1 MKKTYLFL
9 SVIVL
14 YALSG
19 FGQTISI
26 PPNTYDESDFGNAIE
41 IAINAS
47 NIQSII
53 GDVTA
58 VTIRIEYDKN
68 ILSYQGYSNLDATV
82 QPHLQ
87 SVMPSGDGV
96 VQFNIIDFS
105 FTGFSFPEGLF
116 TKLNFVFLGGE
127 STINITDV
135 EFLDLNDN
143 DWNLYGGNIGTNFIF
158 VNNSEISGFA
168 TITSNPAG
176 GIWNTTSAWIG
187 TFGSLTEPGPGHNI
201 TVQSGGIININSDAI
216 ANSVTIQSGGQL
228 TQSSNKLSLAGDFTI
243 QSGGSFIQ
251 NGTLDIGGDILVQRY
266 IAGGTWTTSND
277 GWHMLSSPMTTQ
289 AINGS
294 FTPDP
299 STSYDFYGWDEA
311 AQTWRNFKG
320 PNFAGWNGGT
330 NFIPGRGYLVA
341 YQNTDTKTF
350 AGTLNSN
357 NVSIPVV
364 RGGSDVY
371 VGYNLVGNPY
381 PSAISWN
388 TGDWS
393 LGNIGGVA
401 HVWDRTAKSYVELDS
416 PGDLIPAMNGFMVYL
431 SNSATTSL
439 TIPKAARTH
448 GGTNWYKSTDERIVL
463 LAHSPSDGSAQR
475 TVIRFN
481 ADATED
487 FDLAHDGY
495 FLQGYAPKFYSKS
508 NNLMFSVNT
517 LPGIIP
523 DMEIPLG
530 FEKTTAN
537 EFYIELAET
546 LSNEVL
552 YLTDN
557 KTNTTVI
564 LSPGA
569 HYQFTAEEGD
579 SPDRFLI
586 HFNPVGNTEITKPKP
601 MVFAKGENLVV
612 RDLKTKTLVE
622 LYNQLGQRV
631 YNGKTDG
638 IGMQEI
644 GLSLPEGV
652 YIVRLSNGIQTT
664 STKVFLQ

>member
-381 PSAISWN
+381 PSAITWG
-388 TGDWS
+388 TGWT
-393 LGNIGGVA
+393 LGHIGSVA
-401 HVWDRTAKSYVELDS
+401 HVWDRATKAYIELTA
-416 PGDLIPAMNGFMVYL
+416 GQNIPAMNGFMVYL
-431 SNSATTSL
+431 SNAATTSL

-448 GGTNWYKSTDERIVL
+448 GGTNWYKSTDERLVL
-463 LAHSPSDGSAQR
+463 VAHSMADGSAQR
-475 TVIRFN
+475 TVIQFN

-487 FDLAHDGY
+487 FDLAYDGY

-517 LPGIIP
+517 LPEIVP
-523 DMEIPLG
+523 DMQIPLG
-530 FEKTTAN
+530 FVKTESAN
-537 EFYIELAET
+537 YFIELLET
-546 LSNEVL
+546 LSNEQV
-552 YLTDN
+552 YLTDT
-557 KTNTTVI
+557 KTNTTVM
-564 LSPGA
+564 LALGG
-569 HYQFTAEEGD
+569 HYQFTATEGD
-579 SPDRFLI
+579 DPDRFLI
-586 HFNPVGNTEITKPKP
+586 HFNPVGNAELTEMLP
-601 MVFAKGENLVV
+601 VAFARGQNLMV
-612 RDLKTKTLVE
+612 RDLQTKTLLE
-622 LYNQLGQRV
+622 LFNTVGQLV
-631 YNGKTDG
+631 YSSTTNGSG
-638 IGMQEI
+638 EQEI
-644 GLSLPEGV
+644 GLNLPEGV
-652 YIVRLSNGIQTT
+652 YVVRLSNGKQLA

>member
-1 MKKTYLFL
+1 MKKKLFL
-9 SVIVL
+9 LFFTFFLIVFKVD
-14 YALSG
+14 A
-19 FGQTISI
+19 QTIYSLDQTFYGSNFGTSVNVPVYADDI
-26 PPNTYDESDFGNAIE
+26 SSNYGNIIIGTIAVNYNTEIFNYIGYDNLNSSL
-41 IAINAS
+41 AS
-47 NIQSII
+47 NCFI
-53 GDVTA
+53 
-58 VTIRIEYDKN
+58 
-68 ILSYQGYSNLDATV
+68 TV
-82 QPHLQ
+82 NPAGTNGIVRLNFEH
-87 SVMPSGDGV
+87 
-96 VQFNIIDFS
+96 NA
-105 FTGFSFPEGLF
+105 FTGFTWPAGKLF
-116 TKLNFVFLGGE
+116 
-127 STINITDV
+127 
-135 EFLDLNDN
+135 DLIFTY
-143 DWNLYGGNIGTNFIF
+143 YGGNPNYSITQAEFLNEEFETLNANINNGFITGYTTI
-158 VNNSEISGFA
+158 VNNPTGGDWSS
-168 TITSNPAG
+168 TS
-176 GIWNTTSAWIG
+176 SWIG
-187 TFGSLTEPGPGHNI
+187 DFGALTEPGPGHNI
-201 TVQSGGIININSDAI
+201 IIQQGGTITINTAEAK
-216 ANSVTIQSGGQL
+216 ANSITVASGGQL
-228 TQSSNKLSLAGDFTI
+228 TQQSGNLNLVDFLKI
-243 QSGGSFIQ
+243 SSGGSFIQ
-251 NGTLDIGGDILVQRY
+251 NGTITCGDISVDRY
-266 IAGGTWTTSND
+266 IAGGNWTTSND

-294 FTPDP
+294 FTPAP

-320 PNFAGWNGGT
+320 PNFADWNEGT

-401 HVWDRTAKSYVELDS
+401 HVWDRTSKAYVELDT

-487 FDLAHDGY
+487 FDLAYDGY

-546 LSNEVL
+546 FSNEQL
-552 YLTDN
+552 YFTDA

-564 LSPGA
+564 LTPGT

-586 HFNPVGNTEITKPKP
+586 HFNPVGNAEISQTQPIA
-601 MVFAKGENLVV
+601 FAIGKKVV
-612 RDLKTKTLVE
+612 VHDQNIKTKVE
-622 LYNQLGQRV
+622 IFNQVGQIV
-631 YNGKTDG
+631 YSSHTSGCG
-638 IGMQEI
+638 IKEI
-644 GLSLPEGV
+644 DLNFPVGA
-652 YIVRLSNGIQTT
+652 YIIRMNNCNEYVTQ
-664 STKVFLQ
+664 KVILK

>member
-1 MKKTYLFL
+1 MKKLIFLFAALIQL
-9 SVIVL
+9 SI
-14 YALSG
+14 SSN
-19 FGQTISI
+19 GQGVSL
-26 PPNTYDESDFGNAIE
+26 PANMSLNSSDFGTIV
-41 IAINAS
+41 
-47 NIQSII
+47 NIPIH
-53 GDVTA
+53 VT
-58 VTIRIEYDKN
+58 
-68 ILSYQGYSNLDATV
+68 
-82 QPHLQ
+82 
-87 SVMPSGDGV
+87 
-96 VQFNIIDFS
+96 
-105 FTGFSFPEGLF
+105 SFPESIAVVIQLTYDDCALTFEGVTNLF
-116 TKLNFVFLGGE
+116 DFGSSSPVAIYVNEYNSGI
-127 STINITDV
+127 INIDIYDV
-135 EFLDLNDN
+135 VNATAFTLGTSKLLDLRFTFN
-143 DWNLYGGNIGTNFIF
+143 GGLSDLSFVYAKYMDVSSVEHDATMTNGS
-158 VNNSEISGFA
+158 VSGFA
-168 TITSNPAG
+168 TLTSNPAG
-176 GIWNTTSAWIG
+176 GDWSSTSAWIG
-187 TFGSLTEPGPGHNI
+187 NFGALTEPGPGHNI
-201 TVQSGGIININSDAI
+201 TIQSGGTITINTAEAK
-216 ANSVTIQSGGQL
+216 ANSITVASGGQL
-228 TQSSNKLSLAGDFTI
+228 TQQSGNLNLVDFLKI
-243 QSGGSFIQ
+243 SSGGSFIQ
-251 NGTLDIGGDILVQRY
+251 NGTITCGDVSVDRY

-401 HVWDRTAKSYVELDS
+401 HVWDRTAKAYVELDS

-586 HFNPVGNTEITKPKP
+586 HFNPVGNTEITQPKP